1 MKIQP
6 LLRGGCPYRLCIG
19 NPDSLIVTP
28 GLLVQTDAL
37 RVHRIGYEYLTVIS
51 PRDLDVGITLNTEDS
66 IFLRIEMLIN
76 PSERNYSIAP
86 ARRSTAHV
94 CISRCHVL
102 VIWRGRLGYGEDV
115 TSEGALDGP
124 LHHETHQPQVAVDGG
139 EAKGP
144 GQERM
149 NRSLHCCLKM

>member
-6 LLRGGCPYRLCIG
+6 LLRGGCPYRLCIE
-19 NPDSLIVTP
+19 NLDSLIVTP
-28 GLLVQTDAL
+28 GLLVQTHAL
-37 RVHRIGYEYLTVIS
+37 RVCRIGYKHITVIS
-51 PRDLDVGITLNTEDS
+51 PCDLNAVITLDSEDL
-66 IFLRIEMLIN
+66 ILLRIELLII
-76 PSERNYSIAP
+76 PSYSNNSVAP
-86 ARRSTAHV
+86 ARRSSAHV

-115 TSEGALDGP
+115 TSEGALEGP
-124 LHHETHQPQVAVDGG
+124 LHHETHQPQAAVDGD
-139 EAKGP
+139 ETEGP